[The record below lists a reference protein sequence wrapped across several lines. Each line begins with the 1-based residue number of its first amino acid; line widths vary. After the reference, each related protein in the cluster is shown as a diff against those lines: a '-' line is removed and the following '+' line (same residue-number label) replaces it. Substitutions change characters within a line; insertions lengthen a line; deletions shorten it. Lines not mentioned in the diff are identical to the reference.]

1 MEADI
6 AKIKI
11 STLLKCFFAIYLSS
25 AKILICAGGVR
36 VSFCLR
42 TKIVGFY
49 PQYFQPIRYLH
60 NCVLT
65 RILMD
70 SHEFTLQLTY
80 SKKTPHCAFDLHC
93 VPPPICVH

>member
-1 MEADI
+1 M
-6 AKIKI
+6 
-11 STLLKCFFAIYLSS
+11 
-25 AKILICAGGVR
+25 

-93 VPPPICVH
+93 VPPLFVCTNPSTPSVPLPHSPSVPPDVHV